1 MGERGPMLSREL
13 ADLVHGG
20 VAVSI
25 ATRDAALRPAFT
37 RGWGPKVAED
47 GRTLTVCVTAP
58 QGPRAVRTSSRT
70 ERFAIGFSP
79 PTIAR
84 ALQVKGSVVEQ
95 HADFFA
101 GPDNSRGEVI
111 VRKNNVVWVLTV
123 ENCGPSAPLPAGAP
137 RILQR

>member
-1 MGERGPMLSREL
+1 MGAEGS
-13 ADLVHGG
+13 
-20 VAVSI
+20 
-25 ATRDAALRPAFT
+25 
-37 RGWGPKVAED
+37 RGWPDAHGVRD
-47 GRTLTVCVTAP
+47 
-58 QGPRAVRTSSRT
+58 RAAGSASRANL
-70 ERFAIGFSP
+70 EQNGVIAIGFSP